1 MKPVRTGHGITDR
14 FKTGK
19 GVHQGCILSSYLFNL
34 YTENIMK
41 NARLNESQA
50 GIYMAGRNI
59 NKLKYAGDNT
69 LMAES

>member
-1 MKPVRTGHGITDR
+1 
-14 FKTGK
+14 
-19 GVHQGCILSSYLFNL
+19 
-34 YTENIMK
+34 MK